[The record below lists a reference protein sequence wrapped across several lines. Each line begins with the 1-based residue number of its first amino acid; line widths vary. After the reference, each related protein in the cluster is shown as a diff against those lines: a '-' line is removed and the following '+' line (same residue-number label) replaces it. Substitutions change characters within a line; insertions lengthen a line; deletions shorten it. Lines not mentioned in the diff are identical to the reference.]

1 MGCFINRKFFCIA
14 ACLCLTI
21 AAYAQHRTVA
31 KGAQLSLRLFSPTEE
46 EITRVLTQRV
56 ESSYRKLLWQLQ
68 NLTPGQQFS
77 QPFKASPAD
86 IYPDA
91 SFLTNSQQ
99 LELYFISRNN
109 RAMQQMITDLSN
121 QLTMLRRNRR
131 AFYAA
136 CQRPTITSTQVPT
149 WLAKQI
155 PQKTDHLFLGEQHN
169 ANGPKEAILSL
180 LPEIKTRF
188 ANRPIILFTEF
199 LPEQQR
205 WEGGTDIPYKDRLPI
220 WQQAQALQI
229 PVIGLEPQFVL
240 DNSHIKLASSTADN
254 SENIWSSLEGALI
267 RNNRWNKT
275 LTKYR
280 KKYPDALFIIYSG
293 AAHAYYSEPHS
304 LGSQLEHAN
313 TFVVSLHPQHSQT
326 PVFFD
331 ILTDEVFANEPILHI
346 QNKNFSR
353 VAGFDIQVK
362 VPNPSE
368 EIE

>member
-1 MGCFINRKFFCIA
+1 MKFSINKIFFCLA
-14 ACLCLTI
+14 ACFCLSAVT
-21 AAYAQHRTVA
+21 YAQQRHVA
-31 KGAQLSLRLFSPTEE
+31 KAAQLSLPLFTSTEE

-56 ESSYRKLLWQLQ
+56 QNSYRQLRTQ
-68 NLTPGQQFS
+68 LYLTPGQHFS
-77 QPFKASPAD
+77 QPFPVSPAEV
-86 IYPDA
+86 YPDA
-91 SFLTNSQQ
+91 FFLTNSQQ

-109 RAMQQMITDLSN
+109 RATRQMLTDISN
-121 QLTMLRRNRR
+121 QLTILQKNRR

-136 CQRPTITSTQVPT
+136 CQHPTIPSTKVPA
-149 WLAKQI
+149 WLASQI
-155 PQKTDHLFLGEQHN
+155 PQKTDYLFLGEQH
-169 ANGPKEAILSL
+169 KVSELKRTIISL
-180 LPEIKTRF
+180 LPEIKNRF
-188 ANRPIILFTEF
+188 ANRPILLFTEF

-205 WEGGTDIPYKDRLPI
+205 WEGSPDIPYKNRLAI

-240 DNSHIKLASSTADN
+240 DNSHIYLASATPVN
-254 SENIWSSLEGALI
+254 SENIWSSLEGAQI
-267 RNNRWNKT
+267 RNNRWSKT
-275 LTKYR
+275 LAKYR

-293 AAHAYYSEPHS
+293 DAHASYSEPHS